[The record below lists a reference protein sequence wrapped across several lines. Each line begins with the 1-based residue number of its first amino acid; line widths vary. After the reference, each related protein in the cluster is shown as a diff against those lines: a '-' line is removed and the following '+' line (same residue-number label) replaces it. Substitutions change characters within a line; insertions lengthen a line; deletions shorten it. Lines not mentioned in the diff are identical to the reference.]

1 MPPNQ
6 KILWRPSSSGLS
18 LFAPIPWPRPMSIL
32 IYRTGGGIS
41 VGILLLY
48 VISLSIRMILL
59 QPPLQ
64 NTNKHVRLTQDK
76 PSQSGWLWAR
86 MPLSVSNWQIDVEFK
101 VDGKAHNIFGD
112 GWAFWLTSDRA
123 KQGPVFGSVDWFKG
137 IGIFFDT

>member
-48 VISLSIRMILL
+48 VISISIRMILL
-59 QPPLQ
+59 QPLQ